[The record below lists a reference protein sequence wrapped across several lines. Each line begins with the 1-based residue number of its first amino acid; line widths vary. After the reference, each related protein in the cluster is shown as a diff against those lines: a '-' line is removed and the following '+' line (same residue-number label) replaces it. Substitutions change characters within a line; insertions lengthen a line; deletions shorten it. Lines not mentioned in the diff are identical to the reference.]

1 MSKLAAGQ
9 VLKIRY
15 VDQFPYTFDVEVTAI
30 GDSDEFTGR
39 VKRIFA
45 ADDGEITGGDIL
57 RAGRSKRRY
66 LRKLTSSACSC
77 SPLRP

>member
-1 MSKLAAGQ
+1 MRKLAPGH
-9 VLKIRY
+9 VVKVRY

-30 GDSDEFTGR
+30 GDSGEFTGR

-57 RAGRSKRRY
+57 RWKEQEKVFKTTDILS
-66 LRKLTSSACSC
+66 L
-77 SPLRP
+77 